1 MGNNQIGKLL
11 GYIFS
16 VLIMMFI
23 FRYFWWVILIV
34 AVVMLFGY
42 LRINHLAKKAEEEM
56 QKELDDAVSL
66 DQQIFEQSVNQ
77 HNQDIIDAEYTVR
90 EEGDEE

>member
-1 MGNNQIGKLL
+1 
-11 GYIFS
+11 
-16 VLIMMFI
+16 
-23 FRYFWWVILIV
+23 
-34 AVVMLFGY
+34 
-42 LRINHLAKKAEEEM
+42 M

-77 HNQDIIDAEYTVR
+77 HNQDIIDAEYTVH

>member
-1 MGNNQIGKLL
+1 MSNNQIGKLL

-77 HNQDIIDAEYTVR
+77 HNQDIIDAEYTVH

>member
-77 HNQDIIDAEYTVR
+77 HNQDIIDAEYTVH

>member
-66 DQQIFEQSVNQ
+66 DQQIFEQSVDQ
-77 HNQDIIDAEYTVR
+77 HNQDIIDAEYTVH